1 MEIFF
6 QWETYIALLTLTML
20 EIILG
25 IDNIIFIS
33 IITNKV
39 ESKNRQTARTS
50 GLLLAMFLRILMLF
64 GLTWF
69 IGLTKPFYL
78 GYSIKDIILFIG
90 GIFLIIKSSHEI
102 SYKINGNF
110 NEKLISSKID
120 TIYSI
125 IWQIVIIDFVFSI
138 DSILTAI
145 GLTQE
150 ITLMIIAVVIS
161 IIFMIVYSAK
171 ISDIIDRYPSL
182 EILALCFLVLIGFNL
197 ILEAAHY
204 DIPKG
209 YIYFALFF
217 TLGVEL
223 INIKFRRVSIMRTK
237 IKK

>member
-1 MEIFF
+1 
-6 QWETYIALLTLTML
+6 
-20 EIILG
+20 
-25 IDNIIFIS
+25 
-33 IITNKV
+33 
-39 ESKNRQTARTS
+39 
-50 GLLLAMFLRILMLF
+50 
-64 GLTWF
+64 
-69 IGLTKPFYL
+69 
-78 GYSIKDIILFIG
+78 
-90 GIFLIIKSSHEI
+90 
-102 SYKINGNF
+102 
-110 NEKLISSKID
+110 
-120 TIYSI
+120 
-125 IWQIVIIDFVFSI
+125 
-138 DSILTAI
+138 
-145 GLTQE
+145 
-150 ITLMIIAVVIS
+150 MIIAVVIS